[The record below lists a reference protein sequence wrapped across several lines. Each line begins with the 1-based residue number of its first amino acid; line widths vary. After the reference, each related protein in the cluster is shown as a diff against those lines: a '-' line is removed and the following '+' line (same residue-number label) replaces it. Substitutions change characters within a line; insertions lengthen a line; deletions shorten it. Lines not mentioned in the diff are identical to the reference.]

1 MKHAIFGS
9 GNAKLPLLKG
19 LLHSIVRKG
28 NLNVID
34 WRGRE
39 SVFGDPWGSLH
50 VTIRMRDKAL
60 PWKLAVNPS
69 LALGEAY
76 MDGRLTIESGTLRDF
91 LEIVTSNIQ
100 ALDESPLQKARE
112 RLSQLRPPALRVRN
126 HKRRARS
133 NVAHHY
139 DLSGALYNLFLDA
152 DRQYSC
158 AYFPTGKETLE
169 EAQAAKKRHLAAK
182 LLLRPGDKLLDI
194 GCGWGGLA
202 LELANAADAEVKGIT
217 LSTEQLRVARERAK
231 EVGLTDRA
239 SFELQDYRE
248 LDEQFDRIV
257 SVGMFEHVGP
267 THFDQFFSAVARMLK
282 RDGAAVIHSIG
293 RRTPPGGADP
303 WISKYIFPGGYIPAV
318 SEVMAAVE
326 RSGLWATDIE
336 IMRLH
341 YAETLRHWYER
352 FQQNRDGAREIYDE
366 RFCRMWEFYL
376 TACEMLFRNGDLM
389 VFQIQLAHERD
400 AVPLTRDYITDY
412 EGSAAVGRRVPRPA
426 VVMKAPAASRDKA
439 KSLEPAV
446 AKQTRNEQLQETQG
460 G

>member
-1 MKHAIFGS
+1 MTGS
-9 GNAKLPLLKG
+9 ATSNRGWARFPLLAG

-28 NLNVID
+28 NLTVID

-39 SVFGDPWGSLH
+39 SFFGDPWSNLH
-50 VTIRMRDKAL
+50 AIIRMRDKAL
-60 PWKLAVNPS
+60 PWKLALNPS

-91 LEIVTSNIQ
+91 LEIITSDIE
-100 ALDESPLQKARE
+100 AFDEHPLQKARV
-112 RLSQLRPPALRVRN
+112 RLGRLRPRALRVRN

-139 DLSGALYNLFLDA
+139 DLSGALYSLFLDA

-202 LELANAADAEVKGIT
+202 LDLARTGDGSVKGIT
-217 LSTEQLRVARERAK
+217 LSKEQLGVARERAT
-231 EVGLTDRA
+231 EAGLDRKV
-239 SFELQDYRE
+239 SFELLDYRE
-248 LDEQFDRIV
+248 LDERFDRIV

-267 THFDQFFSAVARMLK
+267 AHFDQFFSTVARLL
-282 RDGAAVIHSIG
+282 RPDGVAVIHSIG
-293 RRTPPGGADP
+293 RRSPPGGADP

-326 RSGLWATDIE
+326 KSGLWATDIE
-336 IMRLH
+336 VMRVH
-341 YAETLRHWYER
+341 YAETLRHWYEQ
-352 FQQNRDGAREIYDE
+352 FQAKRHVAHDIYDE

-376 TACEMLFRNGDLM
+376 AACEMLFRNGDLM
-389 VFQIQLAHERD
+389 VFQLQLAHERD
-400 AVPLTRDYITDY
+400 AVPLTRDYIY
-412 EGSAAVGRRVPRPA
+412 EQSAAARCREPRSA
-426 VVMKAPAASRDKA
+426 VVRKAPAASRDKA

-446 AKQTRNEQLQETQG
+446 AMQTRNEQLQETQG